1 MAAEQPTD
9 RVGSVTKPPGQR
21 LVLMVEDNSKNVKLM
36 RDILQ
41 FHGYRT
47 AEAVTAEEGISIAV
61 REHPDLILMDVR
73 LPGIDGL
80 GALGQLR
87 ADPRT
92 STIPVV
98 AVTASVMPDER
109 DHFSAAGFDGFIA
122 KPIDIREFPK
132 QIESYFVD
140 APQR

>member
-1 MAAEQPTD
+1 MTAPA
-9 RVGSVTKPPGQR
+9 GQR
-21 LVLMVEDNSKNVKLM
+21 LILIVEDNTKNVKLM
-36 RDILQ
+36 RDLLQ

-47 AEAVTAEEGISIAV
+47 AEAVTAEEGISIAF
-61 REHPDLILMDVR
+61 REPPDLILMDVR

-80 GALGQLR
+80 GALTQLR

-109 DHFSAAGFDGFIA
+109 DRFSAAGFDGFIA

-132 QIESYFVD
+132 QIRAYFRDVSE
-140 APQR
+140 R